1 MLVVQKAQTTAHSQH
16 ALTPAPNHASHD
28 DSTRRHQQAR
38 RKHQRPC
45 PSFALLCL
53 AGFLLRNLTAVEGE
67 MTIST
72 VCRKRLH
79 SLALMSGLPQNRK
92 LPTQPLSSSSGLR
105 VRPRHCG
112 TRAIGAKRLLRFWV
126 ALRLCLC
133 GPDTGR
139 GLFWIPLQRS
149 RAELTWH
156 LTLPHLPLP
165 ALLHCCIAASGNS
178 LTVYAVYALVLKE
191 GGSGITSHTIISC
204 SFCICARFPADWPR
218 VLSASWTLRL
228 CCDWMP
234 PAVNH

>member
-133 GPDTGR
+133 GPGTGR

-165 ALLHCCIAASGNS
+165 ALLHCCKWQLSDS
-178 LTVYAVYALVLKE
+178 LRRLRSRPE
-191 GGSGITSHTIISC
+191 GRRIRNNLTHNHPC